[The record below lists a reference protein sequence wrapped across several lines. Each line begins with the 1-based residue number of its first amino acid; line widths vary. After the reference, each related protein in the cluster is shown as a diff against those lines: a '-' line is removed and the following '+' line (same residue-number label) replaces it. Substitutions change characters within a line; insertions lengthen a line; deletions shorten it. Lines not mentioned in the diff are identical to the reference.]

1 MKGHNFAS
9 SAVFYKKVYYSFD
22 LLKKTFWNN
31 LGTVVVGAT
40 LKFKKQGYLYNV
52 CSTVKVKNVIKY

>member
-22 LLKKTFWNN
+22 LLKK
-31 LGTVVVGAT
+31 L
-40 LKFKKQGYLYNV
+40 
-52 CSTVKVKNVIKY
+52 SEII